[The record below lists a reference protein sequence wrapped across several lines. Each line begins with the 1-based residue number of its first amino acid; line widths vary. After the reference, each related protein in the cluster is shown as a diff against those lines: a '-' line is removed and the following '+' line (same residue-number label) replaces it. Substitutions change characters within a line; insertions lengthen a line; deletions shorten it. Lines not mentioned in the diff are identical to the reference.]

1 MKTEPRAV
9 LYAGLAIGV
18 LVLAV
23 VLAFYVGRGCSPH
36 PVDNPVDIGI
46 DAGPGEAE
54 IAARLDGAVV
64 HHDEEIAR
72 IEREHAADL
81 AAFDER
87 QRQKYDELRESG
99 PEAVSS
105 FLADFNRRFRD
116 AGQ

>member
-23 VLAFYVGRGCSPH
+23 VLAFYVGRGCSTVSPQ
-36 PVDNPVDIGI
+36 PVDIGI

-87 QRQKYDELRESG
+87 QREKYDELRESG

-116 AGQ
+116 AGL